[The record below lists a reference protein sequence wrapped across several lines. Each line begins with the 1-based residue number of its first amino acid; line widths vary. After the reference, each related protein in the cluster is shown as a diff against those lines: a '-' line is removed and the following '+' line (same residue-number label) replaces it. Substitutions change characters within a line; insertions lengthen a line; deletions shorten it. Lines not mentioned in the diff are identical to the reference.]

1 MAQDPKQATK
11 APRLKKEDGLV
22 DWTRSARQIANQVRA
37 LKPWPGTFAV
47 WQRPQG
53 DELRLILDQV
63 SVVEGVVATRPSGE
77 VVQVDKRRLLVA
89 TGAGVLAIDRI
100 QPAGKRAMST
110 DEFLRGHAIQ
120 PGQRFENASRS

>member
-1 MAQDPKQATK
+1 
-11 APRLKKEDGLV
+11 
-22 DWTRSARQIANQVRA
+22 
-37 LKPWPGTFAV
+37 
-47 WQRPQG
+47 
-53 DELRLILDQV
+53 
-63 SVVEGVVATRPSGE
+63 VATRPSGE